1 MQMPNSYTYRF
12 FYKIGFYMLLLTC
25 AGLSFAWIGTSI
37 SRDKS
42 SEMEMYW
49 RGQYIESRAMLNY
62 AIRENDIL
70 IDVMTAQE
78 SGICEIYCEHIRQFK
93 LEHAKRHSNEK

>member
-1 MQMPNSYTYRF
+1 
-12 FYKIGFYMLLLTC
+12 
-25 AGLSFAWIGTSI
+25 
-37 SRDKS
+37 
-42 SEMEMYW
+42 
-49 RGQYIESRAMLNY
+49 MLNY

-93 LEHAKRHSNEK
+93 LEHAKRHGNGE

>member
-1 MQMPNSYTYRF
+1 MEMPNSYTYRF
-12 FYKIGFYMLLLTC
+12 FYIVGFYALAVLC
-25 AGLSFAWIGTSI
+25 IALSSLWIGTSI

-49 RGQYIESRAMLNY
+49 RDQYIESRAMLNY

-78 SGICEIYCEHIRQFK
+78 SGVCEIYCEHIRQFK
-93 LEHAKRHSNEK
+93 LEHAKRHGNGE

>member
-1 MQMPNSYTYRF
+1 MRNNPYTYRF
-12 FYKIGFYMLLLTC
+12 GYKIATYALAVLC
-25 AGLSFAWIGTSI
+25 IALSCLWIGTSI

-49 RGQYIESRAMLNY
+49 RDQYIESRAMLNY

-93 LEHAKRHSNEK
+93 LEHAKRHNVETN

>member
-1 MQMPNSYTYRF
+1 MEMPNSYTYRF
-12 FYKIGFYMLLLTC
+12 FYKVGFYALAVLC
-25 AGLSFAWIGTSI
+25 IVLSFAWIVTSN

-49 RGQYIESRAMLNY
+49 RDQYISSRAMLNY
-62 AIRENDIL
+62 SIREKDIL
-70 IDVMTAQE
+70 IDVITAQE